1 MTQAKHNPVIQRG
14 ALLLSLLM
22 AHGIAVAAPPSKN
35 GDGIK
40 ISGDD
45 IKINLDWDD
54 KEYDWWQDN
63 CLDLGIG
70 DSRIKLNCDK
80 MDGKYRDHYNRSI
93 HSGNNP
99 GKVTTNRRIKT
110 RATARRTE
118 RPLLMQQGLGAPV
131 LIVYQ

>member
-1 MTQAKHNPVIQRG
+1 MRVPTRTMLNKN

-22 AHGIAVAAPPSKN
+22 AHGIAFAAPPNKS

-45 IKINLDWDD
+45 IKISGDDIKLNLDWDD

-99 GKVTTNRRIKT
+99 G
-110 RATARRTE
+110 
-118 RPLLMQQGLGAPV
+118 QGHDKHHDKNKGNGKKN
-131 LIVYQ
+131 

>member
-1 MTQAKHNPVIQRG
+1 MNPLKRYPTINCC

-22 AHGIAVAAPPSKN
+22 AQGVAFAAPPSKN
-35 GDGIK
+35 GDDIN

-45 IKINLDWDD
+45 IKLNLDWDD

-99 GKVTTNRRIKT
+99 G
-110 RATARRTE
+110 
-118 RPLLMQQGLGAPV
+118 QGHDKYKDKNKGNGKKN
-131 LIVYQ
+131 

>member
-1 MTQAKHNPVIQRG
+1 MTQTKHSPIIHRG

-22 AHGIAVAAPPSKN
+22 AHGIAFAAPPGKN
-35 GDGIK
+35 GDG
-40 ISGDD
+40 

-54 KEYDWWQDN
+54 KEYDWWQNN

-80 MDGKYRDHYNRSI
+80 IDGKYRDHYNRSI

-99 GKVTTNRRIKT
+99 G
-110 RATARRTE
+110 
-118 RPLLMQQGLGAPV
+118 QGHDKQKDKNKGNGKKN
-131 LIVYQ
+131 

>member
-1 MTQAKHNPVIQRG
+1 MTQIKHNPIIHRG

-22 AHGIAVAAPPSKN
+22 AHGIAFAAPPSKN

-40 ISGDD
+40 ISGDG

-54 KEYDWWQDN
+54 KEYDWWQNN

-70 DSRIKLNCDK
+70 DSRIKLNCNK

-99 GKVTTNRRIKT
+99 G
-110 RATARRTE
+110 
-118 RPLLMQQGLGAPV
+118 QGHNKQKGNGNGNGK
-131 LIVYQ
+131 QN

>member
-1 MTQAKHNPVIQRG
+1 MTQAKHNPVIRRG

-22 AHGIAVAAPPSKN
+22 AHGIAVAAPPGKN
-35 GDGIK
+35 SDGIK

-54 KEYDWWQDN
+54 KEYDWWRDN

-80 MDGKYRDHYNRSI
+80 MDGKYREHYNRSI

-99 GKVTTNRRIKT
+99 G
-110 RATARRTE
+110 
-118 RPLLMQQGLGAPV
+118 QGHDKQKDKNKGNGKKN
-131 LIVYQ
+131 

>member
-14 ALLLSLLM
+14 ILLLSLLM
-22 AHGIAVAAPPSKN
+22 AHGIAVAAPPGKSD
-35 GDGIK
+35 DGT
-40 ISGDD
+40 
-45 IKINLDWDD
+45 KINLRWDD

-99 GKVTTNRRIKT
+99 G
-110 RATARRTE
+110 
-118 RPLLMQQGLGAPV
+118 QGHDKKKDKNKGNGKKN
-131 LIVYQ
+131 

>member
-35 GDGIK
+35 SDGIK
-40 ISGDD
+40 ISGDE

-99 GKVTTNRRIKT
+99 G
-110 RATARRTE
+110 
-118 RPLLMQQGLGAPV
+118 QGHDKQKDKNKGNGKKN
-131 LIVYQ
+131 